1 MYHLASNILVN
12 LDVCSLKNAAEV
24 SQVWDLV
31 ISHETK
37 ILGRLNKVYIKPFNA
52 KLFNYLRSGLKGSEV
67 K

>member
-37 ILGRLNKVYIKPFNA
+37 ILGRLIKVYIKPLNA
-52 KLFNYLRSGLKGSEV
+52 KTIQLLK
-67 K
+67 KRT

>member
-24 SQVWDLV
+24 SKVWDLV

-37 ILGRLNKVYIKPFNA
+37 ILGHLIKVYIKPLNA
-52 KLFNYLRSGLKGSEV
+52 KTIQLLK
-67 K
+67 KRT